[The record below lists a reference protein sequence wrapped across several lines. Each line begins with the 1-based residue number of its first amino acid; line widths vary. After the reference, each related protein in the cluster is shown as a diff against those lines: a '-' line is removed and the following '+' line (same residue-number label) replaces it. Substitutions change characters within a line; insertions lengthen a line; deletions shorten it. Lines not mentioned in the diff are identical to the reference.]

1 MNKSRIL
8 LIITIAIVVTLVA
21 IAVTFFALRKSSDA
35 YASCLPYDA
44 TSITRLDAKSFLS
57 AAKLGPKDLLD
68 LLRRTR
74 DNQDSHDT
82 QSLGID
88 VMRPIYAFSSAT
100 GNFGIVAAMDDIDD
114 FEAFL
119 EEESK
124 AGRASE
130 ITRQRGFSWAT
141 IGEQWLLAFDK
152 EKALAMGPAVGAAQ
166 DQLRNEMARLM
177 EQEKKDSGLQSSIYE
192 ELKKSDEPLAAIV
205 APEILPDA
213 TDRFLKQ
220 FSVSSKND
228 ALLRISLETDD
239 NELEMDA
246 DIIAKSPA
254 VKDHLNRINQLMR
267 PIKGSQLN
275 YAHADNVAWMA
286 LNVQGSELLDVLR
299 SNQTVRTA
307 LIALNLVLDLDR
319 IIRAIDGD
327 VALELTSTDIF
338 DSSDIQIKHLYLTA
352 DVANSDFLSNAS
364 TWGNQLIGVQALTQQ
379 DFAVNLGTSSVYFG
393 VDKNTLYI
401 SGERGLTKGDNAYL
415 NDERSDIRDSRFYAT
430 VALPQVIS
438 RLGANTDLPAAV
450 NNFQRLV
457 FEMEDAGEFKLKLIA
472 PRGMNIARELLLAE

>member
-1 MNKSRIL
+1 MKKKTL
-8 LIITIAIVVTLVA
+8 LITSIAIVVTLVA
-21 IAVTFFALRKSSDA
+21 TAVTFFALRKSGDA
-35 YASCLPYDA
+35 YANCLPYDA
-44 TSITRLDAKSFLS
+44 TSITRLDAKSFLK

-68 LLRRTR
+68 LLRRIR
-74 DNQDSHDT
+74 DNEDSNDSK
-82 QSLGID
+82 SLGID
-88 VMRPIYAFSSAT
+88 VMRPIYGFSSAS

-114 FEAFL
+114 FEAYL

-130 ITRQRGFSWAT
+130 ITSQRGFSWAT
-141 IGEQWLLAFDK
+141 VGEQWLLAFDK
-152 EKALAMGPAVGAAQ
+152 EKVLAMGPAVGAAQ

-177 EQEKKDSGLQSSIYE
+177 EQERKDSGLQSAIYD
-192 ELKKSDEPLAAIV
+192 ELKRSDEPLAAVV

-213 TDRFLKQ
+213 SNTFLKQ
-220 FSVSSKND
+220 FNISSMND

-254 VKDHLNRINQLMR
+254 VKDQLNRINQLMR

-286 LNVQGSELLDVLR
+286 LNIQGSELLDVLR
-299 SNQTVRTA
+299 SNQSVRTA

-327 VALELTSTDIF
+327 VALELTTTDIF
-338 DSSDIQIKHLYLTA
+338 DNSDIQIKDLYLTA
-352 DVANSDFLSNAS
+352 DVANSDFLSDAS
-364 TWGNQLIGVQALTQQ
+364 TWGNQLIGVQALSQQ
-379 DFAVNLGTSSVYFG
+379 DFAVNLGKSSVYFG
-393 VDKNTLYI
+393 VDKSTLYI
-401 SGERGLTKGDNAYL
+401 GGERGLTKGGNAYL
-415 NDERSDIRDSRFYAT
+415 DDERSDIRDSRFYAT
-430 VALPQVIS
+430 IALPQVIS
-438 RLGANTDLPAAV
+438 RLGADEKIPDAV
-450 NNFQRLV
+450 NEFQRLV

-472 PRGMNIARELLLAE
+472 PRGTNIARELLLSE